1 VLSYAVEQRTRE
13 IGVRTA
19 LGATRGRIGVL
30 VVSQYARPVAFGL
43 LLGSGLVAA
52 LGAALL
58 VSPAAELIGSTVR
71 LLVALAYA
79 ASLACVI
86 AACTAAALVPA
97 LRAGRIDPAT
107 VLRQD

>member
-1 VLSYAVEQRTRE
+1 
-13 IGVRTA
+13 
-19 LGATRGRIGVL
+19 
-30 VVSQYARPVAFGL
+30 
-43 LLGSGLVAA
+43 
-52 LGAALL
+52 
-58 VSPAAELIGSTVR
+58 VR
-71 LLVALAYA
+71 LLDALAYA